1 MKVVVTYDIS
11 SDASRKCISDILEEL
26 MVRVQY
32 SVFEGEP
39 PEPLLQAAIQ
49 EALRFIDAKTDSIR
63 VYQLCAACSPKIG
76 VYGRSGPAT
85 STDSVQIL

>member
-1 MKVVVTYDIS
+1 MRAIVTYDIS
-11 SDASRKCISDILEEL
+11 SDTSRKLVSDILEEL

-39 PEPLLQAAIQ
+39 PEPLLETAVQ

-63 VYQLCAACSPKIG
+63 VYRLCAACSPNVA
-76 VYGRSGPAT
+76 VYGRSGPST
-85 STDSVQIL
+85 SADPVRIL